1 MDGEWSDVKAK
12 KKPQKKQQVEGPKGS
27 SYGGVTAKGTLV
39 AGPIQQQGRFGGS
52 GAIGHQAPQ
61 YEVVNHA
68 STVADYDFGIDNEY
82 EAKFETYSHVCSS
95 AVSAARME
103 AKMTQ
108 AQLATKVNEK
118 TSTIVELENGSG
130 RYNASIINRIEH
142 ALKVQIPRGRKPT
155 EKPKKKYGGY

>member
-1 MDGEWSDVKAK
+1 
-12 KKPQKKQQVEGPKGS
+12 
-27 SYGGVTAKGTLV
+27 
-39 AGPIQQQGRFGGS
+39 
-52 GAIGHQAPQ
+52 
-61 YEVVNHA
+61 
-68 STVADYDFGIDNEY
+68 
-82 EAKFETYSHVCSS
+82 
-95 AVSAARME
+95 ME